1 MRLECPTAQVVARK
15 ALPRADG
22 FCKHL
27 FMEVWGE
34 AFLLNLSKLLG
45 IMHLLAIT
53 LPVLILYNYH
63 LASLNSNGLRR
74 RSVPVSLFFFFIYFS
89 SRFFFPLRRKERR
102 ENKNSVFC
110 VVMALPR
117 RSSVKTR
124 SLPSPVLPYPVVNSL
139 PEVQQARCPRPT
151 WVRSPALACPAGCPQ
166 FGPRVPVPGPKPSSF
181 PCPRLWSYNLCL
193 PLPLSPVLNPLPS
206 PSPSLGPTSRLLWV
220 CFLSRRGML
229 KRACCSV
236 QHGSCILTSPP
247 INACFIYIISGLY
260 K

>member
-1 MRLECPTAQVVARK
+1 MGLECPTAQVVTRK
-15 ALPRADG
+15 ALPRADA

-27 FMEVWGE
+27 FMEVRGE

-45 IMHLLAIT
+45 IMHLLVIT

-74 RSVPVSLFFFFIYFS
+74 RSVPLLLFFFFFYLYFS
-89 SRFFFPLRRKERR
+89 SRFFFFPLRRKERR

-139 PEVQQARCPRPT
+139 PEVQQARCPRPA

-181 PCPRLWSYNLCL
+181 PCPCPWS
-193 PLPLSPVLNPLPS
+193 
-206 PSPSLGPTSRLLWV
+206 
-220 CFLSRRGML
+220 
-229 KRACCSV
+229 
-236 QHGSCILTSPP
+236 
-247 INACFIYIISGLY
+247 
-260 K
+260 